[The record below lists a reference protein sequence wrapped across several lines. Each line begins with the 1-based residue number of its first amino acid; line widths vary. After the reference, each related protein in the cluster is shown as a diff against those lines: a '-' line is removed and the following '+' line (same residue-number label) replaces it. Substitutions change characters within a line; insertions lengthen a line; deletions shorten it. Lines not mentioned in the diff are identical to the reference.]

1 MVTPDVSFPF
11 CTGGLAKS
19 PFCRSHFCFYFT
31 RAAVFISHA
40 PCWLWSASLSPVAEG
55 ETVTAEAVVR

>member
-31 RAAVFISHA
+31 RAV
-40 PCWLWSASLSPVAEG
+40 L
-55 ETVTAEAVVR
+55 AVVSFSVSGCRRGDCDC

>member
-31 RAAVFISHA
+31 RTAVFISHA
-40 PCWLWSASLSPVAEG
+40 LLFLFHTRHVGCGQRLGLRLQKG
-55 ETVTAEAVVR
+55 RL